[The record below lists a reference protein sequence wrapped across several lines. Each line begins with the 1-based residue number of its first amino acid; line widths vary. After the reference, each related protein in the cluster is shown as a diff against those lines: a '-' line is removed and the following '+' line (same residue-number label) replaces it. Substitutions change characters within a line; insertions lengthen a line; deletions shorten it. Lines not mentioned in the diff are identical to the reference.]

1 MEERGRRL
9 WRTREGPVVCLQR
22 EKRKRENEA
31 RNVAFPTRGTSIGW
45 CSSISRF
52 VVPDISFPYGSLNTR
67 REGDGVDFVD
77 VCFRQKSLH
86 DMMSSWREKER
97 EREIRLYFMV
107 ICAREYGYGSWYFE
121 GFSFSLCKVF
131 RLFHFR
137 FSMYSSYILY
147 NLMLFAFENT
157 FRLKILKLSFKRR
170 LNFFQQL
177 VENLFF
183 I

>member
-1 MEERGRRL
+1 MEERRL
-9 WRTREGPVVCLQR
+9 WRTRRRPCRLFAER
-22 EKRKRENEA
+22 EEKKRERSEKCSVSNPWNEY
-31 RNVAFPTRGTSIGW
+31 RLVFVHFTVRSTRHFVPV
-45 CSSISRF
+45 RF
-52 VVPDISFPYGSLNTR
+52 SEHE
-67 REGDGVDFVD
+67 EGDGVDFVD

-177 VENLFF
+177 VGNLFF

>member
-86 DMMSSWREKER
+86 DMMSSWRRKKGR
-97 EREIRLYFMV
+97 ERF
-107 ICAREYGYGSWYFE
+107 
-121 GFSFSLCKVF
+121 VF
-131 RLFHFR
+131 ILWWFAHENMDTDRDILKDFLFHYAKYFV
-137 FSMYSSYILY
+137 Y
-147 NLMLFAFENT
+147 
-157 FRLKILKLSFKRR
+157 
-170 LNFFQQL
+170 
-177 VENLFF
+177 F
-183 I
+183 IFDSPCIRVIFCII